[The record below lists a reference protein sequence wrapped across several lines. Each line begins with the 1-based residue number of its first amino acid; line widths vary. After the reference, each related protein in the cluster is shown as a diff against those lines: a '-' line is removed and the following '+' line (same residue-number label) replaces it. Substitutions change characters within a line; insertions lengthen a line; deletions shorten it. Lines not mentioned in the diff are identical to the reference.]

1 MLVYIKNLVSCLDS
15 GNTILTP
22 NIENKETVIPD
33 TNELTAAPKI
43 FNQKAVSKKS
53 KKNFFK
59 GKETKCTEEIMS

>member
-1 MLVYIKNLVSCLDS
+1 MLVYIKNLVSCIDS

-33 TNELTAAPKI
+33 TCTNELTAAPKK

-53 KKNFFK
+53 KKKLF
-59 GKETKCTEEIMS
+59 

>member
-1 MLVYIKNLVSCLDS
+1 MLVYIKNLVSCIDT

-33 TNELTAAPKI
+33 TNGLTAAPKN

-53 KKNFFK
+53 
-59 GKETKCTEEIMS
+59 